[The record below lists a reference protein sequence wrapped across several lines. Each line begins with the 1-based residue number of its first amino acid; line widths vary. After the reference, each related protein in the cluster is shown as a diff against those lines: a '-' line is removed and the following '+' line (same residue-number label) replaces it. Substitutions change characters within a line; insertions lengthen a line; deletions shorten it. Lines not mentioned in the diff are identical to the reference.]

1 MCWGHF
7 NADSLILPSQQHCQI
22 GTIIIFTGEKTSCEE
37 ETHARGRNGEAVS
50 EQKRLCRSRAK
61 AGGSGLILVLW
72 QEPPLP

>member
-7 NADSLILPSQQHCQI
+7 YADSLILPSQQPCQI

-37 ETHARGRNGEAVS
+37 ETRSRGRNGEAVS
-50 EQKRLCRSRAK
+50 EQKWLCRSRAK
-61 AGGSGLILVLW
+61 AADSGLILVLP